1 MRAIR
6 SSGCL
11 DDAAVPTEIR
21 SAQSVSSRHSL
32 PDPNVG
38 FGVKT
43 GKAHYEHMFSA
54 LPLKADITLRTRYVR
69 FVPIAEVIRSSS
81 RQGDHL
87 AVMSFGQPGLPQS
100 FFVSQKVFGPPKR
113 AQHVFESGNT

>member
-38 FGVKT
+38 FGSQNRKSSMQAYVFRFAPESGRRAT
-43 GKAHYEHMFSA
+43 CSA
-54 LPLKADITLRTRYVR
+54 YPFGAPIADIALLYSHEVRAVHSDNFGCRNGGMR
-69 FVPIAEVIRSSS
+69 FVSS
-81 RQGDHL
+81 R
-87 AVMSFGQPGLPQS
+87 FG
-100 FFVSQKVFGPPKR
+100 
-113 AQHVFESGNT
+113 